1 MYVFLVSSCGGAI
14 PFVGEGS
21 DSVLTA
27 SDQSYSLRL
36 APQWSVAG
44 KGVKSGDMGRDAVYV
59 LAHPDGARSDQG
71 YPTMVVREV
80 RDKAPVGLFELMAKD
95 KGLEYS
101 ELWSVGKDKYQLR
114 QAQVDDKGKLLTYWL
129 VPAGGQ
135 GVEYFGAMYL
145 TSWGRLELIG
155 LAQAGTAQKYAKDF
169 GAMIAS
175 VRLEGKTDPEGG
187 KSGDLGRYLIR
198 TYRQSIE
205 RERQALARL
214 SSDIA
219 AQAAGGAGMD
229 GPAKGHAP
237 DLVRQGGGRLPGG
250 CCRSGVAVVS
260 GRRRGERGETLGLA
274 GPGGAVGRCGHSY
287 RDHRAQPARPD
298 CKDHGGKGRRAG
310 QKAGRSRPRGACAA
324 VVEVRH
330 GSTVRAKGA
339 WQAIWG
345 CRRKPAQDPLS
356 GLRASGLGG

>member
-1 MYVFLVSSCGGAI
+1 MPQLLAVFIVCFLVSSCGGAI

-229 GPAKGHAP
+229 GLQKGMLQTSFA
-237 DLVRQGGGRLPGG
+237 RAAAG
-250 CCRSGVAVVS
+250 CLEAAAALESQLSQA
-260 GRRRGERGETLGLA
+260 E
-274 GPGGAVGRCGHSY
+274 GGASAERLS
-287 RDHRAQPARPD
+287 
-298 CKDHGGKGRRAG
+298 
-310 QKAGRSRPRGACAA
+310 
-324 VVEVRH
+324 
-330 GSTVRAKGA
+330 A
-339 WQAIWG
+339 WQAQVERLDAAVTAIETIELNL
-345 CRRKPAQDPLS
+345 RDQTAKTMVEKAAVRARKLAALGREVRALPL
-356 GLRASGLGG
+356 